1 MFRKHT
7 IPGAAGEAPSRAFV
21 IPTTASDDFDPF
33 VWVTS
38 ALLQEHPAGRRRR
51 SICTSNSLLSISS
64 IKSPHLNHHIWSSK
78 QGLRQSWGRFSQQK
92 CPETSR
98 GGIWINPLLGFFCL
112 TSLQLKNV
120 TPEAIERCGIP
131 IAPST
136 LTQRRSRTRPSRT

>member
-7 IPGAAGEAPSRAFV
+7 IPEATGEAPSRALV
-21 IPTTASDDFDPF
+21 IPTTSSDDFDPF

-64 IKSPHLNHHIWSSK
+64 IKSPHLELK
-78 QGLRQSWGRFSQQK
+78 QGLRHSRGRFSQQK
-92 CPETSR
+92 CPETSLS
-98 GGIWINPLLGFFCL
+98 GIWIDPLLFFFCL

-120 TPEAIERCGIP
+120 TLEAIERCGIL